1 MALISSISPASCP
14 PSLKRIVPRPFMK
27 WVGGKAQLL
36 EQIWPMLPGC
46 FTGYHEP
53 FMGGGAL
60 FFALQ
65 PGRAC
70 LSDINGELVSC
81 YRAVRDHVEEV
92 IEQLKLHPYD
102 REHYYRVRSQLP
114 EALPLVE
121 RAART
126 LYLNR
131 VGFNGLYRV
140 NSQGLFNVPFGR
152 YKNPVICHADNLRA
166 CAKTLSGISVQQA
179 DFEAILN
186 VARPGELVYFDPP
199 YVPLSKTSDFTA
211 YSKGGF
217 SMEDQV
223 RLADVFTRLAD
234 RGVYCLL
241 SNSDTAFVRQLY
253 KDFEID
259 VVSASRAINSRSTGR
274 GKISEVVVRSFPRR
288 APSQSA

>member
-1 MALISSISPASCP
+1 MISSISPASRP

-36 EQIWPMLPGC
+36 EQIWPMLPDC
-46 FTGYHEP
+46 FSAYHEP

-65 PGRAC
+65 PGRAQ
-70 LSDINGELVSC
+70 LSDINAELVGC
-81 YRAVRDHVEEV
+81 YRAVRDQVEEV
-92 IEQLKLHPYD
+92 IEHLKQHPYD
-102 REHYYRVRSQLP
+102 KDHYYRVRAFHPDDLDP
-114 EALPLVE
+114 VA

-131 VGFNGLYRV
+131 AGFNGLYRV
-140 NSQGLFNVPFGR
+140 NSQGIFNVPFGR
-152 YKNPVICHADNLRA
+152 YKNPVICHEENLRA
-166 CAKTLSGISVQQA
+166 CAQTLSGIALQVA
-179 DFEAILN
+179 DFEAVLQ

-199 YVPLSKTSDFTA
+199 YVPLSRTSDFTA

-217 SMEDQV
+217 TMEDQV
-223 RLADVFTRLAD
+223 RLADVFSRLAD

-259 VVSASRAINSRSTGR
+259 VVSASRAITSKGTGR

-288 APSQSA
+288 TPSQAA